1 MWISVD
7 RSLGSILNILE
18 NCLDGYFTWFFK
30 YSTNPGCINP
40 LFQRWQSYQNKLV
53 FKEFVPWGSAWD
65 SAAFFT
71 LRPAGRQIVW
81 KPGHCIWHQADR
93 EAVPDCDGC
102 VWLDARNTSAN
113 RFVSSM
119 WWPKELQLWSAL
131 VLVGKEDTWET
142 GRIWWHKAPPSGWDQ
157 PVQVAAHVGVHTE
170 TISLRARAHTATQR
184 AHTGSNVTQASFP
197 FLMQFPFSTPHTW
210 STFFHS
216 EMSRYYLKE
225 IDASLVIPKKKRE
238 HFPSGS
244 LSVWSM

>member
-18 NCLDGYFTWFFK
+18 NCLAGYFTWFFK
-30 YSTNPGCINP
+30 YSTNPGRINP
-40 LFQRWQSYQNKLV
+40 LFQPWQPHQNELV

-102 VWLDARNTSAN
+102 VWLDARNTSPN

-119 WWPKELQLWSAL
+119 WQPEELQLWSAL

-157 PVQVAAHVGVHTE
+157 PVQVAAHVGFT
-170 TISLRARAHTATQR
+170 LRPSPSELELIQ
-184 AHTGSNVTQASFP
+184 
-197 FLMQFPFSTPHTW
+197 L
-210 STFFHS
+210 HS
-216 EMSRYYLKE
+216 RHML
-225 IDASLVIPKKKRE
+225 
-238 HFPSGS
+238 
-244 LSVWSM
+244 